1 MVGPMLTVLLTRHGH
16 TNKSE
21 PEQYLGQRIE
31 ASLTERGRRDAQGLR
46 DRLEGVRIDRLIA
59 SPLGRAVETAHILAS
74 GRQLSV
80 ETDGRLSELDYGV
93 WEGLTV
99 DEIDR
104 RFPGER
110 ALYEENPAI
119 HPVGGGE
126 SGLAVAARLGA
137 MLEDLLG
144 WWQAEAADRTCL
156 MVGHSSV
163 NRVFLAVV
171 LGVPLADY
179 RRRFKQDWA
188 SLTVLRWETR
198 EAGPLLMLANDESHS
213 KGVGGPTW
221 D

>member
-1 MVGPMLTVLLTRHGH
+1 MGPMLTVLLTRHGH
-16 TNKSE
+16 TDKSE
-21 PEQYLGQRIE
+21 PEQYLGQRIR
-31 ASLTERGRRDAQGLR
+31 ASLTERGRRDAQALR

-59 SPLGRAVETAHILAS
+59 SPLGRAVETAQILAS
-74 GRQLSV
+74 GQDVSV
-80 ETDGRLSELDYGV
+80 ETDRRLSELDYGV

-110 ALYEENPAI
+110 ELYEENPGI

-188 SLTVLRWETR
+188 SLTVLRWQTR
-198 EAGPLLMLANDESHS
+198 EDGPLLMLANDESHS
-213 KGVGGPTW
+213 KGVRGPTW